1 MNKNVALNWSSITIL
16 VAKFIM
22 FRKIEIKMFNLN
34 FFGGFVFKILCSQQR
49 SVADYLGI
57 KIKWVKDPFKTDL
70 WGALQAR
77 TEPFTTDLTLY
88 DQFRLSSL
96 LSLNFILDIRGSC
109 LVDT

>member
-57 KIKWVKDPFKTDL
+57 KIKWVKDPFKIDL
-70 WGALQAR
+70 WGLAGPKR
-77 TEPFTTDLTLY
+77 TFYDRFEPLRPISVVFAVI
-88 DQFRLSSL
+88 S
-96 LSLNFILDIRGSC
+96 
-109 LVDT
+109 